1 LQKNQESS
9 FEPFGAAVSRISATF
24 RQLRRDGRK
33 ALIPF
38 VTAGDPNPAAAVPL
52 MHALVA
58 GGADVIELG
67 VPFSDPMADGP
78 VIQRSSERALKYGV
92 SLKDVIGYVA
102 EFRKTNAATP
112 VVLMGYANPIEAMGV
127 ERFADTAKMA
137 GVDGVLVVDYPPEEA
152 EAIVRLLDS
161 REIDTI
167 FLLSPTT
174 TEARLKQVAALGRG
188 YLYYVSLKGVTGA
201 ANIDIADVSSRL
213 ARIRAHTT
221 LPLGVGFGIRDP
233 QTARSV
239 ASVADAVVI
248 GSRLVQEIESSK
260 PADVNA
266 RVTAFLRSIR
276 DAMDESR
283 TEAPTT

>member
-1 LQKNQESS
+1 M
-9 FEPFGAAVSRISATF
+9 SRIAASF
-24 RQLRRDGRK
+24 QKLRAEGRK

-38 VTAGDPNPAAAVPL
+38 VTAGDPSPAAMVPL

-78 VIQRSSERALKYGV
+78 VIQRSSERALKHGV

-102 EFRKTNAATP
+102 EFRKTNADTP
-112 VVLMGYANPIEAMGV
+112 VVLMGYANPIEAMGA
-127 ERFADTAKMA
+127 ERFGDAAKAA

-152 EAIVRLLDS
+152 ESIVALLDK
-161 REIDTI
+161 RGLDTI

-201 ANIDIADVSSRL
+201 ANIDLADVSAKL
-213 ARIRAHTT
+213 ARIRAHTQ
-221 LPLGVGFGIRDP
+221 LPVGVGFGIRDAE
-233 QTARSV
+233 TARAVSGV
-239 ASVADAVVI
+239 SDAVVI

-260 PADVNA
+260 PDEVNA
-266 RVTAFLRSIR
+266 RITALLSGIR
-276 DAMDESR
+276 AGMDKP
-283 TEAPTT
+283 EAEAA